1 MTCINEIDSSDEMYT
16 YHHLL
21 AICEDIW
28 RHLETHP
35 KAEIMGNAAI
45 SGANAIADE
54 MGYDLPCCL
63 PNLARLTR

>member
-1 MTCINEIDSSDEMYT
+1 MRCTRITIYWQYVKISG
-16 YHHLL
+16 
-21 AICEDIW
+21 DIW

-35 KAEIMGNAAI
+35 KAEIMDIAI

-63 PNLARLTR
+63 PNLASLTR